1 MNSNKELNWNELNHS
16 YQPSDFSFTTT
27 DEVESTYDMLG
38 QEDAVE
44 AINRGLR
51 IKSKGYNIYI
61 CEANNK
67 RIDQVVLREIQKLAL
82 TEATPM
88 AIGYMYN
95 FHNPEEPLLVQ
106 LKVEDA
112 KMLKEDLEELS
123 AFIIN
128 DIPTLLEAEEVQN
141 KQEDIIEEFELIKEK
156 YFLEIEEKAQE
167 YQVFY
172 KRSSEGIHFAPLDEA
187 GNVISKKEFLVLPL
201 AKQNELMEKV
211 ILVQEYADDVMEIL
225 NKQEKFYLEL
235 YDEVEQEVALKEIGA
250 VIKKLKEQ
258 YRKYPSVQNYLND
271 LAQDILEHL
280 QMIARSERMQLE
292 AKKDIASLLMEQG
305 REKLVKNYGFN
316 LVYLPDKEGAP
327 IINDYDYP
335 QLSLAGKML
344 LDSENNMLTSDY
356 TLIRPGLLHY
366 ANGGYL
372 ILHMQEL
379 LEKANG
385 WQILKR
391 VLRTERICVEG
402 NEEIGFSL
410 VRSVKP
416 EAIKAQLKVILIGNS
431 QFYEILS
438 HYDEDFKELFKMKVT
453 IKDEISCDKTQIE
466 QLAKVIKCISEEE
479 GILPVS
485 TEGLLSLVTLGN
497 RQTDHPKRMSGN
509 IDRLIDI
516 LREAQIYAHGQ
527 IKANDIQVAIKQ
539 RQKYERYL
547 QERLDESINDAT
559 YLLDTTGERVGQVNG
574 LAVYSIGEFNFGRP
588 VRITATT
595 YRGKQGIVD
604 IENEAKLSGSIH
616 TKGIHIITGFLGNQ
630 FAQEFPLSLSC
641 NICFEQSYG
650 PIDGDSAS
658 SAELYAILSSLSERP
673 IKQNIAVTGSVN
685 QFGEIQPI
693 GGVNEKIE
701 GFFKV
706 CEQRGL
712 LGNEGVMIP
721 KQNTKELL
729 LGPEVIEAVKN
740 NQFHIYPITNI
751 WEGVEIMM
759 NTEKEKVIFEVQEKL
774 RKYNA

>member
-123 AFIIN
+123 VFIIN

-141 KQEDIIEEFELIKEK
+141 KQEDIIEEFELIQEK